1 MREGERAAASEPR
14 ERSAPTERRAR
25 ERVGQ
30 SEGRSPS
37 GRIDIHALALEL
49 TAAYAERRTLSTPP
63 SSRDGLDLSTA
74 YATERELVRMR
85 RSEGHQTVGV
95 KVGYANKA
103 LWRVLKLDTL
113 VWAHMYDDT
122 VRYADANVATLSLA
136 HMISPKIEPEIVF
149 KMKAPLT
156 AGIADATAALER
168 VEWLALGFEIID
180 CPYADWKF
188 QPADFVAAY
197 GLHAALVVGTPRPVT
212 ATDISAL
219 VDELPKFKVRLA
231 KDGQLV
237 EEGSGRNALRSP
249 ALCLA
254 ELASAM
260 AKQDGG
266 EPLTAGDLVSSG
278 TLTEST
284 PIQPGTTWTAS
295 VDGID
300 LPTLT
305 LTLV

>member
-1 MREGERAAASEPR
+1 MIDTLALASEL
-14 ERSAPTERRAR
+14 RSA
-25 ERVGQ
+25 V
-30 SEGRSPS
+30 
-37 GRIDIHALALEL
+37 
-49 TAAYAERRTLSTPP
+49 AERRVLPVPP
-63 SSRDGLDLSTA
+63 SARDGLDLSTA
-74 YATERELVRMR
+74 YAVERELARTR

-103 LWRVLKLDTL
+103 VWRVLKLETL

-149 KMKAPLT
+149 KMKAPLA
-156 AGIADATAALER
+156 AGVTDATAAVEA

-197 GLHAALVVGTPRPVT
+197 GLHAALIVGEPRPV
-212 ATDISAL
+212 SAANTPEL
-219 VDELPKFKVRLA
+219 VEQLPKFKVRLSR
-231 KDGQLV
+231 DGQLV
-237 EEGSGRNALRSP
+237 EEGSGRNSLRSP

-260 AKQDGG
+260 ARQEGAP
-266 EPLTAGDLVSSG
+266 PLTAADLVSSG

-284 PIQPGTTWTAS
+284 PIQPGATWTAS
-295 VDGID
+295 PEGID